1 MKRLFSSILLTAAVM
16 MGYAQ
21 TAVTPPV
28 DATIETWYSTLILY
42 TPDESGQSLESNT
55 YENEETQVAF
65 VGNDLYIAI
74 PNPVKEVAWVKGTTA
89 DGVTYTFANAQFI
102 TTYQY
107 NAEESDDF
115 YFCGY
120 NGGKVSDFTFRYD
133 AASNTLSLATYLLIN
148 TKSDE
153 LSYLGYYSLIE
164 ISKAEAVKEDPLEV
178 AAEIQAKAVDY
189 QMAATE
195 VEYDEQGGVAGMT
208 ARTRSIKIAIDGNDV
223 YVMGLCEIFP
233 TSWVKGTLSEGM
245 VTFTAGQYFGS
256 YGSMYHFYFG
266 GYTYETF
273 GDMTMTYDET
283 TGQFA
288 GGASYM
294 LINLSKT
301 EAAPYEFFAGVY
313 FNRVVE
319 KAGTPAEPSIL
330 DYLFSES
337 QGYGYIV
344 LDIPTVDTEG
354 NPMAPGKLSYKLWV
368 DNNGTEQPFLFTQ
381 SEYKNLPGDAI
392 FTMEIPYDYDDD
404 YDFFR
409 GGATLYLYQ
418 DLAKYK
424 RVGVQTIYRGG
435 GEEHSSEIA
444 WTDLSTLGI
453 STVSGTADVVS
464 EKLFDMQG
472 RPVAAGTK
480 GLVLRQ
486 QRMADGTVRTVKS
499 VAK

>member
-1 MKRLFSSILLTAAVM
+1 MKRLFSTILLTAAVM

-21 TAVTPPV
+21 TAVTPPA
-28 DATIETWYSTLILY
+28 DATIETWYSTLMLL
-42 TPDESGQSLESNT
+42 TPDESGQSLETNT
-55 YENEETQVAF
+55 YENEETKVAF

-74 PNPVKEVAWVKGTTA
+74 PNPVNGAAWVKGTTT
-89 DGVTYTFANAQFI
+89 DGETYTFANAQFI

-107 NAEESDDF
+107 SAEESDDF

-120 NGGKVSDFTFRYD
+120 NGGKVSDFTFRYN
-133 AASNTLSLATYLLIN
+133 AAGNTLSLVNYLLLN
-148 TKSDE
+148 TKTDE
-153 LSYLGYYSLIE
+153 VSFYGYYSLIE
-164 ISKAEAVKEDPLEV
+164 ISKTETVKEEPLEV
-178 AAEIQAKAVDY
+178 PAEIQAKAVDY

-195 VEYDEQGGVAGMT
+195 VEYDDNGSVAGMKDI
-208 ARTRSIKIAIDGNDV
+208 TRSIKIAIDGSDV
-223 YVMGLCEIFP
+223 YVMGLCDLFP
-233 TSWVKGTLSEGM
+233 TAWVKGTLSDGQ
-245 VTFTAGQYFGS
+245 VTFPVGQYFGS
-256 YGSMYHFYFG
+256 YSTYPIYLC
-266 GYTYETF
+266 GYTFNEF
-273 GDMTMTYDET
+273 GDLTMTYDDT

-288 GGASYM
+288 GGSSYM

-301 EAAPYEFFAGVY
+301 EAYPLEQFAGVY

-319 KAGTPAEPSIL
+319 KAGTPAAPEIA
-330 DYLFSES
+330 DYQFYENH
-337 QGYGYIV
+337 GYGYII

-354 NPMAPGKLSYKLWV
+354 NPMVPSKLSYKLWV

-381 SEYKNLPGDAI
+381 SEYEKLPDDAM
-392 FTMEIPYDYDDD
+392 FTTELPYDFDDQ
-404 YDFFR
+404 YNIFR
-409 GGATLYLYQ
+409 GGSTIYVYQ
-418 DLAKYK
+418 DLSQYK

-435 GEEHSSEIA
+435 GEEHSSEIV

-453 STVSGTADVVS
+453 STVSGSADVVS

-486 QRMADGTVRTVKS
+486 QRLSDGTVRTVKS